1 LLHTNYFFHHSDQ
14 DRKKKNRKSKKQ
26 SSKDSK
32 KSSSRSHQNKR
43 EEEDQQLQLQDIGG
57 VEEEKDDDISIV
69 PLVPVRDQQE
79 EKVLP
84 LNVPHS
90 LPVFSD
96 LRKFLTSPVS
106 KSFGMV
112 QCYVKRSSSASNMF
126 YPKYSIY
133 LKEGDQFLMSSR
145 KRPNNKTSNY
155 LISMG
160 KFCLD
165 FFCCIVVVINYLVF
179 FSTIDQNDL
188 NRNGTN
194 YLGKLRSNFLGTE
207 YQIFDDGVNPKDA
220 DADDKEN
227 RSKLSLFILIGIYF
241 IF

>member
-1 LLHTNYFFHHSDQ
+1 M
-14 DRKKKNRKSKKQ
+14 R
-26 SSKDSK
+26 
-32 KSSSRSHQNKR
+32 NKR
-43 EEEDQQLQLQDIGG
+43 EEEEQQLQLQDIGG
-57 VEEEKDDDISIV
+57 VEEEKDDELSIV

-79 EKVLP
+79 EKVLLP

-160 KFCLD
+160 
-165 FFCCIVVVINYLVF
+165 
-179 FSTIDQNDL
+179 
-188 NRNGTN
+188 R
-194 YLGKLRSNFLGTE
+194 FLLL
-207 YQIFDDGVNPKDA
+207 YCYSD
-220 DADDKEN
+220 
-227 RSKLSLFILIGIYF
+227 
-241 IF
+241 